1 MLLVTRR
8 LFKINNQFGFESSTT
23 STCLPLHPVQT
34 QKVSSTNC
42 EVVLVGCEIRKRT
55 LKRKHVLEPTLQWS
69 AVLLIH
75 TKARQSVPLTNVEDQ
90 TGI

>member
-8 LFKINNQFGFESSTT
+8 LFKIDNQFGFESSTT
-23 STCLPLHPVQT
+23 STYLPLHPGQT
-34 QKVSSTNC
+34 QKVSNTNC